1 MTFRSE
7 GVDCAARIYR
17 PDIAPGE
24 TTPCVVMANGFS
36 LTRGERRYFAQ
47 HVGQTAGSHSG
58 CGAPRLHSLVQ
69 PARGAPRFR
78 RHSWRSL
85 PLAQRVLATSFAG
98 ATSFRPVRVA
108 HRVQCPLFVA
118 IGEQDHVVPRWAAE
132 RTVESASRGERRDY
146 PIDHS
151 WVGISRVWWQ
161 TRSSF
166 SHATCCCC
174 LPGRLLRKRGV
185 VRWVNTSGT
194 RVLRLHLR
202 CCRHEPPLDSGL
214 HRTPDTPHDFMPRQT
229 VLCVAR
235 RAAPVRRQER
245 A

>member
-146 PIDHS
+146 PIDHFGGFLGENFER
-151 WVGISRVWWQ
+151 VVADQVEFLSR
-161 TRSSF
+161 
-166 SHATCCCC
+166 H
-174 LPGRLLRKRGV
+174 LL
-185 VRWVNTSGT
+185 
-194 RVLRLHLR
+194 
-202 CCRHEPPLDSGL
+202 
-214 HRTPDTPHDFMPRQT
+214 
-229 VLCVAR
+229 
-235 RAAPVRRQER
+235 AADQ